1 MDQRSAVDGERA
13 TNYMSSAWKL
23 STDVADHNG
32 WFAEDVPLFGAGP
45 TDVDFAHVRCEL
57 AAEARALIVQV
68 RPAKVKRN
76 QEMELYWQPLL
87 LMSLPEETC

>member
-1 MDQRSAVDGERA
+1 MDRRSAAVGRA
-13 TNYMSSAWKL
+13 TNYTSLAWKL

-45 TDVDFAHVRCEL
+45 TDVGFAHVRCEL
-57 AAEARALIVQV
+57 VAEGRAPIAQV

-76 QEMELYWQPLL
+76 QETELYCQRLL
-87 LMSLPEETC
+87 LLRLPEETC